1 MPDHNRQ
8 LMSNVGVIPNP
19 EVVQAQSPTNMTVT
33 EQAASVATDQPA
45 TATPGVPVH
54 DWEKRY
60 KDLQSYSTKQMN
72 EKETEIATL
81 LRDKARGPE
90 FQVPRTAEELAAFK
104 LENADTYALIETI
117 AHGIAKNQ
125 MQSVNDRLDTAE
137 TALATTSKEAAMVQL
152 QKAHSDFQEINGHPS
167 FNTWIATQDAEVQGW
182 IFHNENDA
190 AKVSRA
196 LSLFKQDT
204 GWGLETTPS
213 GQPDPKKQLN
223 VDASRAVEV
232 PGDNAG
238 AGDPRSHPSY
248 VWTEKEI
255 NKLYPTEYQKFSAD
269 IDLAMS
275 EGRVAMG

>member
-1 MPDHNRQ
+1 MPNTNRP
-8 LMSNVGVIPNP
+8 LMSNVGVVPP
-19 EVVQAQSPTNMTVT
+19 PATVQAQSPSNMQVMDTGT
-33 EQAASVATDQPA
+33 VATEPTQ
-45 TATPGVPVH
+45 TPESPVH

-72 EKETEIATL
+72 DKETEIANL

-90 FQVPRTAEELAAFK
+90 FQVPRTADELAAFK

-125 MQSVNDRLDTAE
+125 TQTINDRLETAE
-137 TALATTSKEAAMVQL
+137 TTLASQSREQAMVQL
-152 QKAHSDFQEINGHPS
+152 QNAHPDFEEINGHPL
-167 FNTWIATQDAEVQGW
+167 FNQWISKQDTEVQGW
-182 IFHNENDA
+182 IYHNESDA

-204 GWGLETTPS
+204 GWGVKTNTS
-213 GQPDPKKQLN
+213 DQVNQVNQTN
-223 VDASRAVEV
+223 VENSMAVNV
-232 PGDNAG
+232 PGDTVAG
-238 AGDPRSHPSY
+238 GDPRKHPAY
-248 VWTEKEI
+248 IWKESEI
-255 NKLYPTEYQKFSAD
+255 AKLHPPEFQAYSED

>member
-1 MPDHNRQ
+1 MPHTDRP
-8 LMSNVGVIPNP
+8 LMSNSAIVPNP
-19 EVVQAQSPTNMTVT
+19 EVVQARSPTGMSVT
-33 EQAASVATDQPA
+33 ETAPVATGNPA
-45 TATPGVPVH
+45 QATPESPVH

-117 AHGIAKNQ
+117 AHGIATNQ
-125 MQSVNDRLDTAE
+125 TQTINDRLETAE
-137 TALATTSKEAAMVQL
+137 STLATQSREQAMVQL
-152 QKAHSDFQEINGHPS
+152 RQSHPDFEEINGDPR
-167 FNTWIATQDAEVQGW
+167 FNQWLSTQDVEIQGW
-182 IFHNENDA
+182 IYHNSDDA
-190 AKVSRA
+190 NKVSRA

-204 GWGLETTPS
+204 GWGSTTPS
-213 GQPDPKKQLN
+213 AVNQHNQPSVAASMA
-223 VDASRAVEV
+223 VDV
-232 PGDNAG
+232 PGDTSGN
-238 AGDPRSHPSY
+238 GDPRSHPAYIWKES
-248 VWTEKEI
+248 EI
-255 NKLYPTEYQKFSAD
+255 NKLYPTEYAQFSND